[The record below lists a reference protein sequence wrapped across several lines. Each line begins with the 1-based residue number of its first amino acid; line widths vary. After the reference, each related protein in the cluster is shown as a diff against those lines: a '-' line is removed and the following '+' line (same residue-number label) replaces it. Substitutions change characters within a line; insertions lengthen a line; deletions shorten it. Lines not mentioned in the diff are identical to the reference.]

1 MESATAALGVYC
13 GTWLVVIAG
22 IAFGSM
28 IIPPSWGPHSPPHV
42 TATGDAVVD
51 TLTLWDGQWY
61 LEIAQNGYRYNPRR
75 MSSVA
80 FFPAYPMLIRAVSTA
95 TRLRPQ
101 WAALLIANAFLLAAY
116 WLLFVY
122 VRRRFRVGGPP
133 GHNVLVVGGLK
144 DVSPPEGG
152 TPTGGTPPVERLPVY
167 VLLALGLFPTTFF
180 MRMAYPE
187 SMFLFLTVAAMYGI
201 ERKWP
206 WWLVAAIAGLATAT
220 RFVGI
225 ALLAPLVGYAWGGER
240 GAGSGEQGV
249 GSREQ
254 GAGSGEQ
261 GEGKRGTGR
270 LQSIVFGTPT
280 TATTMS
286 TWCPTWCPTWC
297 ATWCPVPATLGRVG
311 AAIAIA
317 LSGLLAYMAY
327 QGFAFG
333 EPLAFA
339 KAQDFWQHRGPED
352 VVDKILSLASFDPL
366 WLAYIRGSA
375 GYAGL
380 TRDPAPALFSLQ
392 FANPVLFVGAVALVI
407 VGAWKGWLSWPEI
420 LLSAGLILVPY
431 AGKGFEMC
439 MASQGRFV
447 AAAFP
452 IYIVLGNLLIRL
464 PRPWAVAILAVFGT
478 YLAIYSAMLAAGYV
492 LI

>member
-1 MESATAALGVYC
+1 MESATAAVSVYC
-13 GTWLVVIAG
+13 GAWLVVIAG
-22 IAFGSM
+22 IAVGFM
-28 IIPPSWGPHSPPHV
+28 VVPPSWGRHSPPHV
-42 TATGDAVVD
+42 PATGDALVD

-61 LEIAQNGYRYNPRR
+61 LDIAQGGYRYSPRR

-80 FFPAYPMLIRAVSTA
+80 FFPAYPILIRAVSTV
-95 TRLRPQ
+95 TRLPPQ
-101 WAALLIANAFLLAAY
+101 WTALLIAHAFLLAAY

-122 VRRRFRVGGPP
+122 VRRRLRVGVPP
-133 GHNVLVVGGLK
+133 AHQVLVVGGT
-144 DVSPPEGG
+144 PPEGG
-152 TPTGGTPPVERLPVY
+152 TSTVERLPVY

-187 SMFLFLTVAAMYGI
+187 SMFVFLTVAAMYGI

-206 WWLVAAIAGLATAT
+206 WWIVAAIAGLATAT

-225 ALLAPLVGYAWGGER
+225 ALLVPLLGYAWGRER
-240 GAGSGEQGV
+240 GAGSREKGE
-249 GSREQ
+249 
-254 GAGSGEQ
+254 GSGEK
-261 GEGKRGTGR
+261 GRGKLGTGT

-280 TATTMS
+280 TTTTTTMS
-286 TWCPTWCPTWC
+286 TWCPTWCP
-297 ATWCPVPATLGRVG
+297 VPSTLVRVA
-311 AAIAIA
+311 AAIAIG

-327 QGFAFG
+327 QWFAFG

-339 KAQDFWQHRGPED
+339 KAQQFWQHRMPED
-352 VVDKILSLASFDPL
+352 VLDKIIGLASFDPL
-366 WLAYIRGSA
+366 WFAYIPGSA

-392 FANPVLFVGAVALVI
+392 FANPVLFAGAAALVVI
-407 VGAWKGWLSWPEI
+407 GAWKGWLSWPEI

-464 PRPWAVAILAVFGT
+464 RRPWATAILAVFGS

>member
-1 MESATAALGVYC
+1 
-13 GTWLVVIAG
+13 
-22 IAFGSM
+22 
-28 IIPPSWGPHSPPHV
+28 
-42 TATGDAVVD
+42 
-51 TLTLWDGQWY
+51 
-61 LEIAQNGYRYNPRR
+61 
-75 MSSVA
+75 
-80 FFPAYPMLIRAVSTA
+80 
-95 TRLRPQ
+95 
-101 WAALLIANAFLLAAY
+101 
-116 WLLFVY
+116 
-122 VRRRFRVGGPP
+122 
-133 GHNVLVVGGLK
+133 
-144 DVSPPEGG
+144 
-152 TPTGGTPPVERLPVY
+152 
-167 VLLALGLFPTTFF
+167 

-187 SMFLFLTVAAMYGI
+187 SMFVFLTVAAMYGI

-225 ALLAPLVGYAWGGER
+225 ALLLPLVGYA
-240 GAGSGEQGV
+240 

-254 GAGSGEQ
+254 GAGRSEQ
-261 GEGKRGTGR
+261 GAGSREKGEAKRETGR

-280 TATTMS
+280 TS
-286 TWCPTWCPTWC
+286 
-297 ATWCPVPATLGRVG
+297 TWCPVPSTLVRVAVSIVIG
-311 AAIAIA
+311 

-339 KAQDFWQHRGPED
+339 KAQDFWRNRMPED
-352 VVDKILSLASFDPL
+352 VLDKILSLASFDPL
-366 WLAYIRGSA
+366 WLAYIPGSP
-375 GYAGL
+375 GYAGHI
-380 TRDPAPALFSLQ
+380 RDSAPALFSLQ
-392 FANPVLFVGAVALVI
+392 FANPVLFVGAVALVV
-407 VGAWKGWLSWPEI
+407 VGAWKGWLSWPET

-452 IYIVLGNLLIRL
+452 VYIVLGNILIRL
-464 PRPWAVAILAVFGT
+464 PRPWAIAILAVFGT